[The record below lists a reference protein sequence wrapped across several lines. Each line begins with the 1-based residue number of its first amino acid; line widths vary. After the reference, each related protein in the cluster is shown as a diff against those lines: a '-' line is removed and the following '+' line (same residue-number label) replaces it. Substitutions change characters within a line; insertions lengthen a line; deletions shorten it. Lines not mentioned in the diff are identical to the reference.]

1 MSTAPAELSPGV
13 RRISLDAAGTAL
25 SALVCEPAEGPPRA
39 TVVAVHGAGMSAGY
53 FDSQALPDFSLLT
66 LGARL
71 GYTVV
76 ALDRPGY
83 GLSTDALP
91 DGQPVAEQAATLAAA
106 VRDFGARYPTGAGT
120 FLLAHSFGGKV
131 ALLTAADH
139 APSDLLGV
147 EISGCGHRYAPDAF
161 TGTGASRGGR
171 RSWGPL
177 RLYPPSTFTTCGSI
191 VAPVPSREQAD
202 IVRWPEVFRGAAGR
216 VRVPV
221 RFTFAEHEPWW
232 RCDRD
237 ALAELRARL
246 TAAPGVHTDRQPQAG
261 HNISLGYAA
270 RAYHLR
276 CLGFF
281 EDCLVRGSVAYPPSE
296 AGPPR
301 PGPPGSDQ
309 TRPEAAAPAR
319 IRSAS
324 SDGEPASAV

>member
-1 MSTAPAELSPGV
+1 M

-161 TGTGASRGGR
+161 TGTGASRE
-171 RSWGPL
+171 
-177 RLYPPSTFTTCGSI
+177 
-191 VAPVPSREQAD
+191 A
-202 IVRWPEVFRGAAGR
+202 GAAGG
-216 VRVPV
+216 
-221 RFTFAEHEPWW
+221 
-232 RCDRD
+232 RCASTR
-237 ALAELRARL
+237 RAPSPP
-246 TAAPGVHTDRQPQAG
+246 AAQ
-261 HNISLGYAA
+261 S
-270 RAYHLR
+270 
-276 CLGFF
+276 
-281 EDCLVRGSVAYPPSE
+281 SPPSRPGNRRTSS
-296 AGPPR
+296 AGPRSSGAPR
-301 PGPPGSDQ
+301 
-309 TRPEAAAPAR
+309 A
-319 IRSAS
+319 
-324 SDGEPASAV
+324 ASACPYGSPSPSTSRGGAATGTRSPS

>member
-1 MSTAPAELSPGV
+1 MSPAPAGLSPGV
-13 RRISLDAAGTAL
+13 RRISLDAGGTAL
-25 SALVCEPAEGPPRA
+25 SALLCEPSERPPRA

-71 GYTVV
+71 GYAVV
-76 ALDRPGY
+76 AVDRPGY
-83 GLSTDALP
+83 GRSADALP
-91 DGQPVAEQAATLAAA
+91 EGLPVAEQAAALAAA
-106 VRDFGARYPTGAGT
+106 LRDFGARHATGAGT

-139 APSDLLGV
+139 APPDLLGV
-147 EISGCGHRYAPDAF
+147 EISGCGHRYAADAF
-161 TGTGASRGGR
+161 TGTGASQGGR

-177 RLYPPSTFTTCGSI
+177 RLYPPSTFSTCASI
-191 VAPVPSREQAD
+191 VAPVPAREQAD
-202 IVRWPEVFRGAAGR
+202 LVRWPEVFRGAAGR

-232 RCDRD
+232 RYDRD
-237 ALAELRARL
+237 ALAELRSRL
-246 TAAPGVHTDRQPQAG
+246 TAAPRVHIDRQPEAG

-281 EDCLVRGSVAYPPSE
+281 EDCLVRGTVTYPPLDS
-296 AGPPR
+296 G
-301 PGPPGSDQ
+301 GDQ
-309 TRPEAAAPAR
+309 ERKAVPA
-319 IRSAS
+319 
-324 SDGEPASAV
+324 

>member
-1 MSTAPAELSPGV
+1 MSTAHEDLSPGV
-13 RRISLDAAGTAL
+13 RRIVLDAGGTAL
-25 SALVCEPAEGPPRA
+25 SALLCEPAGGPARA

-76 ALDRPGY
+76 AVDRPGY
-83 GLSTDALP
+83 GRSAAALP
-91 DGQPVAEQAATLAAA
+91 EGQAVAEQAATLAAA
-106 VRDFGARYPTGAGT
+106 VSDFGARYPTGAGV

-139 APSDLLGV
+139 APPDLLGM

-161 TGTGASRGGR
+161 SGRGASRGGR

-177 RLYPPSTFTTCGSI
+177 RLYPPSTFATCGSI
-191 VAPVPSREQAD
+191 IAPVPPREQAD
-202 IVRWPEVFRGAAGR
+202 IVRWPEVFRSAAGR

-232 RCDRD
+232 RYDRD
-237 ALAELRARL
+237 ALAELRSRL
-246 TAAPGVHTDRQPQAG
+246 TGAPRVHIDRQPEAG

-281 EDCLVRGSVAYPPSE
+281 EDCLVRGTVTYPPLDPD
-296 AGPPR
+296 G
-301 PGPPGSDQ
+301 D
-309 TRPEAAAPAR
+309 PERAAVTA
-319 IRSAS
+319 
-324 SDGEPASAV
+324 

>member
-1 MSTAPAELSPGV
+1 MSAAPAGLSPGV
-13 RRISLDAAGTAL
+13 RRIDLDAGGTAL
-25 SALVCEPAEGPPRA
+25 SALLSEPSGGPPRA

-76 ALDRPGY
+76 AVDRPGY
-83 GLSTDALP
+83 GRSADALP
-91 DGQPVAEQAATLAAA
+91 EGQPVAEQAAALAAA
-106 VRDFGARYPTGAGT
+106 IRDFGARYPTGAGT

-139 APSDLLGV
+139 APPDLLGMEV
-147 EISGCGHRYAPDAF
+147 SGCGHRYAPDAF

-177 RLYPPSTFTTCGSI
+177 RLYPPSTFSTCGSI
-191 VAPVPSREQAD
+191 VAPVPPREQAD
-202 IVRWPEVFRGAAGR
+202 IARWPEVFRSAAGR

-232 RCDRD
+232 RYDRD
-237 ALAELRARL
+237 ALAELRSRL
-246 TAAPGVHTDRQPQAG
+246 KAAPRVHIDRQPEAG

-281 EDCLVRGSVAYPPSE
+281 EDCLVRGTVTHPPF
-296 AGPPR
+296 
-301 PGPPGSDQ
+301 D
-309 TRPEAAAPAR
+309 
-319 IRSAS
+319 
-324 SDGEPASAV
+324 SDGDQELKTVPA